1 MPERPTVREVAHR
14 AGVSVGTI
22 SNYLNNRKPIAE
34 PTRLRIESAIEDLRF
49 VPNTAVRVMRGA
61 RSRVIAFLV
70 PDSGNPYFAEVL
82 RGIEDVAVQ
91 HDHVVVTC
99 NTGGRQDLER
109 HYARTLAELRV
120 RATIVVP
127 SASSGQQLA
136 FLRESGSHVVGLGL
150 GDSATGHSAVVVD
163 DVHGG
168 RLAMTH
174 LLEGGHRDI
183 AYFGGPAA
191 ERQISGRLAGCHA
204 AAEEFGVDPA
214 RLVRYDAAS
223 NLPVDRS
230 AAARQILD
238 ARPGPTAVVCAND
251 VLALALEFEALRA
264 GLRVPEDI
272 AIVGYDDIEGAST
285 APVQLTTI
293 RQPGYELGH
302 LAAEMALRAPEETEI
317 ARFTPVLV
325 IRESA

>member
-1 MPERPTVREVAHR
+1 MTGRSTVREVANR

-22 SNYLNNRKPIAE
+22 SNYLNDRKPIAE
-34 PTRLRIESAIEDLRF
+34 PTRQRIEEAISELSF

-70 PDSGNPYFAEVL
+70 PDSGNPYFAEML

-99 NTGGRQDLER
+99 NTGGRRDLER
-109 HYARTLAELRV
+109 HYARALAELRV

-127 SASSGQQLA
+127 SASSEEQLA

-150 GDSATGHSAVVVD
+150 GDAVAGHSAVVVD

-168 RLAMTH
+168 WLAMTH
-174 LLEGGHRDI
+174 LLEKGYRDI

-191 ERQISGRLAGCHA
+191 DRQIHGRLAGCA
-204 AAEEFGVDPA
+204 AAVADFGLGPTDLM
-214 RLVRYDAAS
+214 RFDAES
-223 NLPVDRS
+223 NSPVDRS
-230 AAARQILD
+230 AAARRILT
-238 ARPGPTAVVCAND
+238 AASRPAAVVCAND
-251 VLALALEFEALRA
+251 VLALALQFEALRA
-264 GLRVPEDI
+264 GLRVPLDI

-293 RQPGYELGH
+293 RQPGYELGYR
-302 LAAEMALRAPEETEI
+302 AAELAMRSPDDSAI
-317 ARFTPVLV
+317 VRFTPELV
-325 IRESA
+325 VRESA